1 MYTLGIVLFIVSTAV
16 LFGSDI
22 MVKRGKIKDAKQ
34 LLKVKSIGLGMLFL
48 SVVFMLLK

>member
-1 MYTLGIVLFIVSTAV
+1 MYILGILLFIASTAI

-34 LLKVKSIGLGMLFL
+34 LLKIKSIGLGILFL
-48 SVVFMLLK
+48 SVIFMLLK